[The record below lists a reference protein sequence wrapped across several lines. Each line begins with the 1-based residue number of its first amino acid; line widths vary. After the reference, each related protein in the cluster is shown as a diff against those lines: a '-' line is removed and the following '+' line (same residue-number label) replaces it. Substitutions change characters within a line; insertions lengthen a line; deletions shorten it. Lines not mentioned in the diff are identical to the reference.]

1 MVSSGDGKPRSSWV
15 LKAGLG
21 LAALGVLAFLYVV
34 SAAVSKPE
42 QGASYARFA
51 AGSLKSLKV
60 VAAPA
65 PQSTRSFQTADG
77 FATTLQNFHGKVV
90 VMNLW
95 ATWCA
100 PCVEEMPTLGALQ
113 AAYKGRDLAV
123 VAIDLDPA
131 RQRAHAVETLAKLS
145 GGALTFYTDPTLAI
159 GFESGASQG
168 MPTTVIYGRDG
179 REIGRV
185 LGGAN
190 WNSPE
195 AHALIDAALAE

>member
-1 MVSSGDGKPRSSWV
+1 MVSSGDGKPRSWV

-21 LAALGVLAFLYVV
+21 LAAVGVLAFLYVV

-42 QGASYARFA
+42 GPGYARYA
-51 AGSLKSLKV
+51 TGALQSLKV
-60 VAAPA
+60 VISPA
-65 PQSTRSFQTADG
+65 PQSIRPFQTADG
-77 FATTLQNFHGKVV
+77 FTTNLQNFRGKVV

-113 AAYKGRDLAV
+113 AAYTGRNLAV
-123 VAIDLDPA
+123 VTIDLDPA
-131 RQRAHAVETLAKLS
+131 RLHAHAVETLAKLS
-145 GGALTFYTDPTLAI
+145 SGALTFYTDPTLAI
-159 GFESGASQG
+159 GFENGASQG
-168 MPTTVIYGRDG
+168 MPTTVIYGKDG